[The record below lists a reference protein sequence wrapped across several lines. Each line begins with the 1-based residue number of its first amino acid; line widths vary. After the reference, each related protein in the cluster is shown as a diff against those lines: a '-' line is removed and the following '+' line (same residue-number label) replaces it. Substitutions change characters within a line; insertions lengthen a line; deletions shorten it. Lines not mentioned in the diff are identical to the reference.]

1 MEFEDRPLNCVDCK
15 AEFVFTAGEQEFYQR
30 KGFRELPKRCKPC
43 REARRNQRDGGRGG
57 GDDARRTREMFDA
70 TCASCGGVASVPFRP
85 TAGRPV
91 YCQECFSSGKGQTSR
106 VGGGA

>member
-1 MEFEDRPLNCVDCK
+1 MEFVDRPLNCIDCK
-15 AEFVFTAGEQEFYQR
+15 TEFVFTAGEQEFYQR

-57 GDDARRTREMFDA
+57 GAREMFDA
-70 TCASCGGVASVPFRP
+70 TCASCGGSARVPFRP

-91 YCQECFSSGKGQTSR
+91 YCQECFASGKGQRSG
-106 VGGGA
+106 VGNGA